1 MSNVLLH
8 NNTKIHATFL
18 LRLLL
23 LLLLLLPNSLAGQKE
38 CLVLPLPVVVVLLPL
53 VLVLV
58 LLLVLSQDKG
68 NAQFFLLKLAV
79 E

>member
-23 LLLLLLPNSLAGQKE
+23 LPNSLTGQKE
-38 CLVLPLPVVVVLLPL
+38 CLVLPLPVVVVLLLPL
-53 VLVLV
+53 ALVLV
-58 LLLVLSQDKG
+58 LLLVLSEDKR